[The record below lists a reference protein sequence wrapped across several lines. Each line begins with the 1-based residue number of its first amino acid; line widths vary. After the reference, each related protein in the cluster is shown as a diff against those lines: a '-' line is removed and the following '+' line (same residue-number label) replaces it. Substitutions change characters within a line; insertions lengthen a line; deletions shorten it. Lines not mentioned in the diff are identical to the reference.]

1 MSVDPPTTA
10 QAPPATPAAA
20 PSRSTPQST
29 APPAEP
35 PRAGFAETTSR
46 IVRQAASI
54 LEEEIAAGVVAAKE
68 VEKRFIDVDT
78 LRSGDPGEVIQ
89 RFRKDTHEV
98 VDILL
103 DLAHA
108 ATRSLGDVAGRA
120 VRLRPIGMGMQR
132 GESGP
137 NTLAAGAM
145 PTLMIPA
152 PVAPGGTSEV
162 MLSVENDTES
172 PTATFEFH
180 STDLIDQDGHRIA
193 AEHVSFSSRS
203 LSVGPHQTE
212 KVGIR
217 VTVPTG
223 TPAGRYSGMLQASRM
238 DHLRAIL
245 LIDIG

>member
-1 MSVDPPTTA
+1 MKV
-10 QAPPATPAAA
+10 PPADPAPA
-20 PSRSTPQST
+20 PQVEPPP
-29 APPAEP
+29 AEPPPAEPPPAEP
-35 PRAGFAETTSR
+35 PRPGFAETTSR

-54 LEEEIAAGVVAAKE
+54 LEEEIAAGVVAAQE

-120 VRLRPIGMGMQR
+120 VRLRPIGMGTER
-132 GESGP
+132 AESGP
-137 NTLAAGAM
+137 SAMGAGAM

-203 LSVGPHQTE
+203 LSVGAHQTE

-217 VTVPTG
+217 VRVPEG